1 MPIIMPTA
9 DELQRIPRH
18 KRERIQRA
26 IVNILTGVGDLA
38 DEQAQQIQQRRQF
51 GDLVIRDARILEQSE
66 PRDSPTDI
74 AQRRI
79 ELLTAVSTP
88 VQTPVH
94 RKRIVREAN
103 AIPIISSISPRIPA
117 ATSDTHRIL

>member
-1 MPIIMPTA
+1 MPALMPTPE
-9 DELQRIPRH
+9 ELQRIPRH

-26 IVNILTGVGDLA
+26 IVSILTGVGDLA
-38 DEQAQQIQQRRQF
+38 DEHAQRAEQRRKF
-51 GDLVIRDARILEQSE
+51 GDLVLRDARILEQSE

-79 ELLTAVSTP
+79 ELLAAVSTP

-103 AIPIISSISPRIPA
+103 AIPIISSSSPRISA
-117 ATSDTHRIL
+117 STSDAHRIL